1 MKNVILISTL
11 CLLVIGCK
19 FFSSKRA
26 ANDERV
32 IARVYDEFLYLSD
45 VQPLVQGV
53 SQEDSAKLIAAY
65 AESWVKKKLLYKKA
79 QEYIATDES
88 GIDKKVEAYRQ
99 SLTLYEY
106 EKELVRNKLDKA
118 VSDDEINAYYEK
130 NKGNYA
136 LENDIYL
143 VNYVFI
149 NPESEDFEKIKPL
162 FAKKRNEDEQRAL
175 EGYCKAYSKNYNIND
190 GVWKTANRITI
201 DFLMD
206 DAQIASLG
214 RSETY
219 REFKN
224 NDQSFFVRVIDIKH
238 KGEATPLPAISDQIK
253 EMLMNKKKVVLV
265 DNIYSKILEDGLK
278 KEDVELLVK

>member
-1 MKNVILISTL
+1 MKKAILLSGILIL
-11 CLLVIGCK
+11 AMGCK
-19 FFSSKRA
+19 YFAKNRA
-26 ANDERV
+26 AQDERV
-32 IARVYDEFLYLSD
+32 IARVYDEFLFLSD

-53 SQEDSAKLIAAY
+53 SQEDSAKLIASY

-79 QEYIATDES
+79 QEYIAGDES
-88 GIDKKVEAYRQ
+88 GIEKKVEAYRQ

-106 EKELVRNKLDKA
+106 EKELVRTKLDKA
-118 VSDDEINAYYEK
+118 VNEEEINAYYEK

-143 VNYVFI
+143 VNFVFI

-162 FAKKRNEDEQRAL
+162 FSKNRNEDEQRAL
-175 EGYCKAYSKNYNIND
+175 EGYCKAYSKDYNITD
-190 GVWKTANRITI
+190 GVWKTANRMTI

-214 RSETY
+214 KSEAY

-224 NDQSFFVRVIDIKH
+224 NDQSFFVRIADIKRN
-238 KGEATPLPAISDQIK
+238 GDATPLPAIKDQIK
-253 EMLMNKKKVVLV
+253 EMLMNKKKIVLI
-265 DNIYSKILEDGLK
+265 DNIYNKILEDGLK
-278 KEDVELLVK
+278 KENVELLVK